1 MRDDVLTSSL
11 FVRSCCEMF
20 KDVHLSSAY
29 LLFWMADL
37 CQGGEVVKVFGD
49 VRIVN
54 GAVMLRH
61 FQRGVSQQLLEHKRI
76 ATTINQVFTG
86 KGVAIQMGACFR
98 HTTGLVVSG
107 DRQPQAV
114 H

>member
-1 MRDDVLTSSL
+1 MLRHHPSCSQMFQDVELCSS
-11 FVRSCCEMF
+11 
-20 KDVHLSSAY
+20 Y
-29 LLFWMADL
+29 LLLCLAHL
-37 CQGGEVVKVFGD
+37 CQGGEVVEVFGYI
-49 VRIVN
+49 RIVN
-54 GAVMLRH
+54 GAVVFCH

-76 ATTINQVFTG
+76 ATTINQVFAG
-86 KGVAIQMGACFR
+86 KGVAIQMGTCFL